1 MCDENNEFINTLEI
15 LLSIV
20 RPGGYILSGIKLRK
34 IEYSDKERIHEMTKN
49 IWRGND
55 YIPGVFEEL
64 VKDSRSHFLGI
75 EEHGK
80 LIALAN
86 LYLIDESSGWLEA
99 LRVDPELTG
108 KGWGK
113 KMVQNMCRF
122 AIDKGFNELFF
133 STYYRNKASIN
144 LNEKL
149 GFMRYET
156 FTNLVLDLKKMK
168 SGNDYKALQLLPF
181 SNERCERVVWNDW
194 FAIPEGKKIDEDR
207 FPRIS
212 KVIVNEN
219 EFLLSENHKE
229 RTILEISPVK
239 ISIIDYNT
247 VKAITDYAVKNGYKK
262 THLMLATDIN
272 LKPLTEYGF
281 NYREKTEDVYLFTAK
296 TDELKLR

>member
-1 MCDENNEFINTLEI
+1 MSD
-15 LLSIV
+15 
-20 RPGGYILSGIKLRK
+20 IKLRK
-34 IEYSDKERIHEMTKN
+34 VEYSDKERVYEMTKN

-64 VKDSRSHFLGI
+64 VKNGRSHFLGI
-75 EEHGK
+75 EKHGK

-86 LYLIDESSGWLEA
+86 LYLIDESFGWLEA

-113 KMVQNMCRF
+113 KMVESICYF
-122 AIDKGFNELFF
+122 AIDKGLSELFF

-144 LNEKL
+144 LNEKF

-156 FTNLVLDLKKMK
+156 FTNLALDLENTK

-181 SNERCERVVWNDW
+181 SNEKCERVVWNDW
-194 FAIPEGKKIDEDR
+194 FAIPEGKKIVEDR
-207 FPRIS
+207 FPKIS
-212 KVIVNEN
+212 KVMINKN
-219 EFLLSENHKE
+219 KFLLSENHKE
-229 RTILEISPVK
+229 RTTLEISPVK
-239 ISIIDYNT
+239 ISNVDYDT

-262 THLMLATDIN
+262 AHLMLATDISLN
-272 LKPLTEYGF
+272 PFVENAFK
-281 NYREKTEDVYLFTAK
+281 YREKTEDVYLFTAK